1 MGALPQFP
9 SEIHMNANEQVP
21 FTVYTYEITWQGKPE
36 VGPLGEGVLEEKDNP
51 NGPLRMDKRNDN
63 EDPEPMPMPMPM
75 PTPTPTPKTVPECEK
90 RNQRLFIF
98 LTALVLFPLLLLLLF
113 LL

>member
-63 EDPEPMPMPMPM
+63 EDPEPMPMPMP
-75 PTPTPTPKTVPECEK
+75 TPTPTPKTVPECEK